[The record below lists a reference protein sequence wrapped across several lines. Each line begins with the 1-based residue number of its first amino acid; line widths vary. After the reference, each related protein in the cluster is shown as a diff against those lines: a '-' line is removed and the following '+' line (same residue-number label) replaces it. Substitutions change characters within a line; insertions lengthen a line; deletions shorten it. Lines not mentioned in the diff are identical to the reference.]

1 MEAGRAPARR
11 MHNVQAPPR
20 ERRWLAAC
28 THQGKET
35 GLLLDHA
42 GYALMMHTFPP
53 HPTTPHPTPPFG
65 RPKFGLHRL
74 PLEFLSWSRWL
85 PYILRCGASRCCPVR
100 VCFEILGFGVLESRT
115 HYVIKGSCEC
125 EYGPGKCSSAHSGS
139 VFIIR

>member
-1 MEAGRAPARR
+1 MTRSGALCTLCTDRASGITSPQHGIANRPSPWAETTMPQVTKLTPLLYFVCGRP
-11 MHNVQAPPR
+11 
-20 ERRWLAAC
+20 
-28 THQGKET
+28 G
-35 GLLLDHA
+35 
-42 GYALMMHTFPP
+42 HT
-53 HPTTPHPTPPFG
+53 TVG

-115 HYVIKGSCEC
+115 PHVIKGSCEC